1 MSDREHAR
9 SPIETALEY
18 CVYAPL
24 GFGLEARS
32 LLPRFVDRGRNQ
44 IVLARV
50 IGKYAI
56 RKGSEAAEGLLG
68 PAGAPAMSLL
78 RGLGLLPPEPSP
90 PPPGTGGTAASTTPV
105 TPAGPNGERR
115 AVGEPTVP
123 VGAPAPA
130 GRPSPP
136 FPAETLA
143 IPDYESL
150 SASQVLP
157 RLEGLT
163 AEELEAVRT
172 YESATRG
179 RKTILNRIAQLQ
191 SG

>member
-78 RGLGLLPPEPSP
+78 RGLGLLPPEPAPSP
-90 PPPGTGGTAASTTPV
+90 AASGMTASAASA
-105 TPAGPNGERR
+105 TPAGPDGERR
-115 AVGEPTVP
+115 AAGEPTAPADV
-123 VGAPAPA
+123 PAPA
-130 GRPSPP
+130 GRPQPP

-150 SASQVLP
+150 SASQVVP

-172 YESATRG
+172 YETATRG
-179 RKTILNRIAQLQ
+179 RKTILNKIAQLQ

>member
-9 SPIETALEY
+9 SPVETALEY

-90 PPPGTGGTAASTTPV
+90 PPPDSATTVPAA
-105 TPAGPNGERR
+105 PAGPNGERR
-115 AVGEPTVP
+115 AAGEPTGP
-123 VGAPAPA
+123 TGAPAPA
-130 GRPSPP
+130 GRPQPP

-143 IPDYESL
+143 IPDYDSL
-150 SASQVLP
+150 SASQVVP

-179 RKTILNRIAQLQ
+179 RQTILNKIAQLQ